1 MDSKR
6 KQAGR
11 TALPFA
17 VAAALA
23 VAAHAGQGCGD
34 NRLPPRDLPRADEQ
48 RPLPRW
54 YPEKPW
60 SEQGGESQVYIEG
73 KIVFDTSKA
82 VIRPGSE
89 KTLETLLQFLK
100 EHPEVT
106 RLRIEGHTDAQAS
119 EEHNQDL
126 SAKRALAVA
135 DWLVDRGVD
144 NLRLIAVGFGESRP
158 LGPNEIAAGRSEN
171 RRVEFHVAE
180 VNGRPF
186 LGQDPYAGG
195 LALEVL
201 SLEERK
207 LRAEQV
213 AQPKAPPPRRGFV
226 ATGDEIRPVQ
236 VKPRGAAAPEGE
248 PPAPSAPA
256 KDGAPAKG
264 GASPGGGG

>member
-1 MDSKR
+1 MDPKR

-17 VAAALA
+17 VAAAIA
-23 VAAHAGQGCGD
+23 VVQAGHGCGD
-34 NRLPPRDLPRADEQ
+34 NRLPPRDLPRAEEQ
-48 RPLPRW
+48 RALPRW
-54 YPEKPW
+54 YPERPW
-60 SEQGGESQVYIEG
+60 SERGGESQVFIEG
-73 KIVFDTSKA
+73 KIVFNTNQA
-82 VIRPGSE
+82 AIRPGSE

-119 EEHNQDL
+119 EEHNQEL
-126 SAKRALAVA
+126 SAQRALAVA
-135 DWLVDRGVD
+135 DWLVDRGIE
-144 NLRLIAVGFGESRP
+144 NTRLIAVGFGESRP

-186 LGQDPYAGG
+186 LGKDPYAGG

-207 LRAEQV
+207 LRAEQ
-213 AQPKAPPPRRGFV
+213 ARQRPAPPPRKGFV
-226 ATGDEIRPVQ
+226 ATGDEIKPVQ
-236 VKPRGAAAPEGE
+236 VGPPGNAAQEGE
-248 PPAPSAPA
+248 PLPPAKEGAPA
-256 KDGAPAKG
+256 KDGA
-264 GASPGGGG
+264 SPTGGG